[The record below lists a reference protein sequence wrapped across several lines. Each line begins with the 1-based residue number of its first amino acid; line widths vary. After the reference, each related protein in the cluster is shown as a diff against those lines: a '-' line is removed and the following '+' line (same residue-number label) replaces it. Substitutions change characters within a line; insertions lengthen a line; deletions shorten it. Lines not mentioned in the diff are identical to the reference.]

1 MFVIFYLLLTLRVGR
16 CTDDVI
22 VDMKTVGVGDDV
34 TLTCTRQKAHDTVTA
49 LFWIR
54 VVSGNLPEFLGATYT
69 FDYKG
74 INQTPRITAKQGP
87 GTFLLHIHRTKRSDT
102 GVYYCVKVHQ
112 RDMKFLNATFLRIK
126 GSEPD
131 ITAVIQEPPSDSVH
145 PGDSEPLKCSILSD
159 PEDKTCPGG
168 PIVFWFKAGSDE
180 SHPSV
185 IYTHGDSGDGCDKS
199 PEAHAPQKCVY
210 SFSKSVSSSD
220 AGTYYCAVA
229 TCGEILFGNGT
240 KLDIE
245 VNTCESQRDGTF
257 VSLLCAALA
266 VSLMVIAFLIYSI
279 KKLKEQSCGC
289 CNADVALQ
297 NTVTASADCQSS
309 EQTEEYSLIYS
320 APTFTSR
327 RAGKSETK
335 DVPTV
340 EEESIYTEV
349 RALELD

>member
-1 MFVIFYLLLTLRVGR
+1 MFFIFYLLLTLRVGR

-22 VDMKTVGVGDDV
+22 VDVKTVGVGDDV
-34 TLTCTRQKAHDTVTA
+34 TLTCTRQKAHDTITA

-54 VVSGNLPEFLGATYT
+54 LVSGSLPEFLGGTYT
-69 FDYKG
+69 FDYEG

-87 GTFLLHIHRTKRSDT
+87 GTFLLHINETKRSDT
-102 GVYYCVKVHQ
+102 GLYYCVKVQ
-112 RDMKFLNATFLRIK
+112 RRDMKFLNGTFLRIK

-145 PGDSEPLKCSILSD
+145 PGDSVTLQCSVLSD

-168 PIVFWFKAGSDE
+168 PSVFWFKAGSDE

-210 SFSKSVSSSD
+210 SFSKNVSSSD

-240 KLDIE
+240 KLDTEAVDIQLSE
-245 VNTCESQRDGTF
+245 KVNTILF
-257 VSLLCAALA
+257 VLCGVLVISLIP
-266 VSLMVIAFLIYSI
+266 VAFLICSTKSY
-279 KKLKEQSCGC
+279 G
-289 CNADVALQ
+289 
-297 NTVTASADCQSS
+297 TVTTAGQQNQHLRMLMRVEDTWVYSAVVFTTMRTDSSGTRDANSS
-309 EQTEEYSLIYS
+309 ERERIY
-320 APTFTSR
+320 A
-327 RAGKSETK
+327 AVK
-335 DVPTV
+335 
-340 EEESIYTEV
+340 
-349 RALELD
+349 ALGLD

>member
-1 MFVIFYLLLTLRVGR
+1 MFFIFYLLLTLRVGR

-22 VDMKTVGVGDDV
+22 VDVKTVGVGDDV
-34 TLTCTRQKAHDTVTA
+34 TLTCTRQKAHDTITA

-54 VVSGNLPEFLGATYT
+54 LVSGSLPEFLGGTYT
-69 FDYKG
+69 FDYEG

-87 GTFLLHIHRTKRSDT
+87 GTFLLHINETKRSDT
-102 GVYYCVKVHQ
+102 GLYYCVKVQ
-112 RDMKFLNATFLRIK
+112 RRDMKFLNGTFLRIK

-145 PGDSEPLKCSILSD
+145 PGDSVTLQCSVLSD

-168 PIVFWFKAGSDE
+168 PSVFWFKAGSDE

-210 SFSKSVSSSD
+210 SFSKNVSSSD

-240 KLDIE
+240 KLDTEAVDIQLSE
-245 VNTCESQRDGTF
+245 KVNTILF
-257 VSLLCAALA
+257 VLCGVLVISLIP
-266 VSLMVIAFLIYSI
+266 VAFLICSTKSY
-279 KKLKEQSCGC
+279 G
-289 CNADVALQ
+289 
-297 NTVTASADCQSS
+297 TVTTAGQQNQHLRMLMRVED
-309 EQTEEYSLIYS
+309 TWVYS
-320 APTFTSR
+320 AVIFTTMRTDSSGTR
-327 RAGKSETK
+327 DANTSER
-335 DVPTV
+335 
-340 EEESIYTEV
+340 ERIYAAV
-349 RALELD
+349 KALGLG

>member
-1 MFVIFYLLLTLRVGR
+1 MFFTFYLLLTLTLGR

-22 VDMKTVGVGDDV
+22 VEMKTVGVGDDV
-34 TLTCTRQKAHDTVTA
+34 TLTCTRQKAQDGTTA

-87 GTFLLHIHRTKRSDT
+87 GTFLLHIKETKRSDT
-102 GVYYCVKVHQ
+102 GLYYCVKVYL
-112 RDMKFLNATFLRIK
+112 RDMKFLNATFLIIK

-145 PGDSEPLKCSILSD
+145 PGDSVTLQCSVLSD

-168 PIVFWFKAGSDE
+168 PSVFWFKAGSDE

-210 SFSKSVSSSD
+210 SFSKNVSSSD

-240 KLDIE
+240 KLDTE
-245 VNTCESQRDGTF
+245 APNMQEDNT
-257 VSLLCAALA
+257 VLLLLCAALA
-266 VSLMVIAFLIYSI
+266 LSLIVITCLIFTI
-279 KKLKEQSCGC
+279 NKNSCGC
-289 CNADVALQ
+289 CKD
-297 NTVTASADCQSS
+297 TVTTAGQKNQHLRMLMRVEDTWVYSAVVFTTMRTDSSGTRDANSS
-309 EQTEEYSLIYS
+309 ERERIY
-320 APTFTSR
+320 AAVKAF
-327 RAGKSETK
+327 G
-335 DVPTV
+335 
-340 EEESIYTEV
+340 
-349 RALELD
+349 LD